1 MKKLTNIVLAF
12 MLFVTTLATAQY
24 GIGTTNPSPSAQLE
38 LNSTSKGFLMP
49 RMTTL
54 QRDGITSP
62 ATGLM
67 VYNLSS
73 NKLNYFNGTIW
84 LEITGPAAPV
94 SSVPDAPTT
103 VLATVGNGTASVAFT
118 APTNDGGAPITNY
131 IVTSTPGNFT
141 GQGTASPI
149 TVTGLSNGTA
159 YTFTVVAVNSLGSSI
174 ASAPS
179 TAASPSTVPN
189 APTSVVATAGDASAS
204 VAFSAPADNGGAA
217 ITGYIVTS
225 SPGNFTGTG
234 AASPI
239 AISGLTNGEAYTFTV
254 VATNANG
261 NSVASSASASATPV
275 PPAPGVV
282 TKMAVRPGSGSVF
295 VSWEAPTTGGAAD
308 SYVLQ
313 RITSF
318 GSPNVWTNVIT
329 LPSTTLSHTVTGL
342 QNGINGGGDNGAW
355 DHRFRVKAINL
366 GGESISP
373 ELNAIAVA
381 GTIAM
386 HDNFNQVPSS
396 ANWEIAS
403 FTHGGGNTFAGSTNP
418 SKLYGNAD
426 GRWNVSSVSN
436 TTTTTAQTILNID
449 RSTGTK
455 EIQFTYY
462 IDPNSTGNGWY
473 SFFGLIGP
481 NGSRWGGF
489 VNNPGNQN
497 MFFSSTTGMVGL
509 GAASETGRNFQLGGV
524 SESGPWGSVVV
535 RIVLPSAGGM
545 QIYGGPT
552 LKASWTA
559 AEIPASFNNLKFYVN
574 GTSVGQQYIDNVTVI
589 NHQ

>member
-1 MKKLTNIVLAF
+1 MKQITKFLVIIA
-12 MLFVTTLATAQY
+12 LFITSITSAQI
-24 GIGTTNPSPSAQLE
+24 GIGTPTPHASSALE
-38 LNSTSKGFLMP
+38 INSTSKGFLMP

-54 QRDGITSP
+54 QRDGITTP
-62 ATGLM
+62 ATGLLIF
-67 VYNLSS
+67 NSTSS
-73 NKLNYFNGTIW
+73 KFNYYNGTAWI
-84 LEITGPAAPV
+84 EISGSLAPLA
-94 SSVPDAPTT
+94 SAPDAPVIGT
-103 VLATVGNGTASVAFT
+103 ATASAGAASVAFT
-118 APTNDGGAPITNY
+118 APANDGGSAITNY
-131 IVTSTPGNFT
+131 IVTSSPGDFT
-141 GQGTASPI
+141 GQGTTSPI
-149 TVTGLSNGTA
+149 EVTGLVNGTA
-159 YTFTVVAVNSLGSSI
+159 YTFTVVAVNSLGTSS
-174 ASAPS
+174 ASA
-179 TAASPSTVPN
+179 ASNNVTPATVPA
-189 APTSVVATAGDASAS
+189 APTSVVATIGDASVS
-204 VAFSAPADNGGAA
+204 VAFTAGANNGSPITNYTVTASPGGATA
-217 ITGYIVTS
+217 SGAS
-225 SPGNFTGTG
+225 SPITVT
-234 AASPI
+234 
-239 AISGLTNGEAYTFTV
+239 GLTNGTAYTFTV
-254 VATNANG
+254 VATSAIG
-261 NSVASSASASATPV
+261 SSVASSASASVTPL

-282 TKMAVRPGSGSVF
+282 SKMAVRPGSGSVF

-386 HDNFNQVPSS
+386 HDNFNQVPTS

-426 GRWNVSSVSN
+426 GRWDVSSVSN
-436 TTTTTAQTILNID
+436 TTTTAQTILNID
-449 RSTGTK
+449 RSTGSK

-473 SFFGLIGP
+473 SYFGLIGP

-509 GAASETGRNFQLGGV
+509 GAASEPNKNFQLGAV
-524 SESGPWGSVVV
+524 SQTGPWGSVVV
-535 RIVLPSAGGM
+535 RIVLPAAGGM
-545 QIYGGPT
+545 EIYGGPT

-574 GTSVGQQYIDNVTVI
+574 GTSIGQQYIDNVTII

>member
-1 MKKLTNIVLAF
+1 
-12 MLFVTTLATAQY
+12 
-24 GIGTTNPSPSAQLE
+24 
-38 LNSTSKGFLMP
+38 MP

-54 QRDGITSP
+54 QRDGIATPAAGLLIFNSTS
-62 ATGLM
+62 
-67 VYNLSS
+67 S
-73 NKLNYFNGTIW
+73 KFNYYNGTDWI
-84 LEITGPAAPV
+84 EISGSLAPLAAA
-94 SSVPDAPTT
+94 PDAPVIGT
-103 VLATVGNGTASVAFT
+103 ATASAGAASVAFT
-118 APTNDGGAPITNY
+118 APTNDGGSAITNY

-149 TVTGLSNGTA
+149 SVTGLTNGTA
-159 YTFTVVAVNSLGSSI
+159 YTFTVVAVNSLGTSV
-174 ASAPS
+174 ASA
-179 TAASPSTVPN
+179 ASNSVTPATVPD
-189 APTSVVATAGDASAS
+189 APTSVVATAGDGSAS
-204 VAFSAPADNGGAA
+204 VAFTAGSSNGSPITNYTVTASPGGATA
-217 ITGYIVTS
+217 SGES
-225 SPGNFTGTG
+225 SPITVT
-234 AASPI
+234 
-239 AISGLTNGEAYTFTV
+239 GLTNGTAYTFTI
-254 VATNANG
+254 VATSAIG
-261 NSVASSASASATPV
+261 NSIASTASASVTPV

-282 TKMAVRPGSGSVF
+282 SKMAVRPGSGSVL
-295 VSWEAPTTGGAAD
+295 VSWEAPITGGAAT

-318 GSPNVWTNVIT
+318 GTPNTWTDVIT

-342 QNGINGGGDNGAW
+342 QNGINGGGDGGAW

-373 ELNAIAVA
+373 ELNAIPVV

-403 FTHGGGNTFAGSTNP
+403 FTHTTGNNVFAGSTNP
-418 SKLYGNAD
+418 SKLYTAD
-426 GRWNVSSVSN
+426 GRWDVSPASGA
-436 TTTTTAQTILNID
+436 TTTAQTIINID

-462 IDPNSTGNGWY
+462 IDPYATGNGWY
-473 SFFGLIGP
+473 SWFGLIGP
-481 NGSRWGGF
+481 NGSRWSGF

-497 MFFSSTTGMVGL
+497 MFFSSTTGMTGL
-509 GAASETGRNFQLGGV
+509 GATAETGRNFQLGGV
-524 SESGPWGSVVV
+524 SQAGAWGSTVV
-535 RIVLPSAGGM
+535 RIVLPAAGGM
-545 QIYGGPT
+545 QIYGGPQ

-574 GTSVGQQYIDNVTVI
+574 GSNPGQQYIDNVTVI

>member
-1 MKKLTNIVLAF
+1 MKQITKFLVIIA
-12 MLFVTTLATAQY
+12 LFITSITSAQI
-24 GIGTTNPSPSAQLE
+24 GIGTPTPHASSALE
-38 LNSTSKGFLMP
+38 INSTSKGFLMP

-54 QRDGITSP
+54 QRDGITTP
-62 ATGLM
+62 ATGLLIF
-67 VYNLSS
+67 NSTSS
-73 NKLNYFNGTIW
+73 KFNYYNGTAWI
-84 LEITGPAAPV
+84 EISGSLAPLA
-94 SSVPDAPTT
+94 SAPDAPVIGT
-103 VLATVGNGTASVAFT
+103 ATASAGAASVAFT
-118 APTNDGGAPITNY
+118 APANDGGSAITNY
-131 IVTSTPGNFT
+131 IVTSSPGDFT
-141 GQGTASPI
+141 GQGTTSPI
-149 TVTGLSNGTA
+149 EVTGLVNGTA
-159 YTFTVVAVNSLGSSI
+159 YTFTVVAVNSLGTSS
-174 ASAPS
+174 ASA
-179 TAASPSTVPN
+179 ASNNVTPATVPA
-189 APTSVVATAGDASAS
+189 APTSVVATIGDASVS
-204 VAFSAPADNGGAA
+204 VAFTAGANNGSPITNYTVTASPGGATA
-217 ITGYIVTS
+217 SGAS
-225 SPGNFTGTG
+225 SPITVT
-234 AASPI
+234 
-239 AISGLTNGEAYTFTV
+239 GLTNGTAYTFTV
-254 VATNANG
+254 VATSAIG
-261 NSVASSASASATPV
+261 SSVASSASASVTPL

-282 TKMAVRPGSGSVF
+282 SKMAVRPGSGSVF

-386 HDNFNQVPSS
+386 HDNFNQVPTS

-426 GRWNVSSVSN
+426 GRWDVSSVSN
-436 TTTTTAQTILNID
+436 TTTTAQTILNID
-449 RSTGTK
+449 RSTGSK

-473 SFFGLIGP
+473 SYFGLIGP
-481 NGSRWGGF
+481 NGSRWGGY

-509 GAASETGRNFQLGGV
+509 GAASEPNKNFQLGAV
-524 SESGPWGSVVV
+524 SQTGPWGSVVV
-535 RIVLPSAGGM
+535 RIVLPAAGGM
-545 QIYGGPT
+545 EIYGGPT

-574 GTSVGQQYIDNVTVI
+574 GTSIGQQYIDNVTII